1 MAFACKFRGMI
12 LLLLASCI
20 AATSSVSSG
29 GCIATSAIDFAPDE
43 NFPPSVVS
51 QPLAEFPL
59 DDIGEIN
66 LDDPLPPGEPAEM
79 PLQVIIRDPNFNQT
93 LEYRIFL
100 DPSPPQPEIP
110 IDDGSIDPTGSLE
123 RPRTFPISYD
133 ALAAGVCH
141 KIDLVVV
148 GQFASFV
155 EPRRPVEEG
164 DFDQVTWWVQVTD
177 SDNPIASACR

>member
-12 LLLLASCI
+12 LLFLASCI
-20 AATSSVSSG
+20 AVTSSVSSG

-59 DDIGEIN
+59 DEIGEIN

-133 ALAAGVCH
+133 SLAAGVCH

-177 SDNPIASACR
+177 SDNPIASVCR